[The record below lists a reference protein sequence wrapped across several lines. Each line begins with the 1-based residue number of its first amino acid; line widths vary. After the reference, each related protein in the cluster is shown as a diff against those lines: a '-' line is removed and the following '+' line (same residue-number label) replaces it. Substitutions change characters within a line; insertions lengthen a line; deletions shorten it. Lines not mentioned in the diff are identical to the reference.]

1 MTFEDLK
8 NSIEQSG
15 RNYDLDLI
23 EKAYSFAEERH
34 RGQLRRSGEPYIV
47 HPLCVAS
54 YLVDLGLDSAC
65 ISAALLHDVVEDTD
79 TTVEEIRSLFGEEVA
94 ELVNGVTKLG
104 QISFSSVEEE
114 QAENLRKMLLAM
126 SKDIRV
132 MLIKLN
138 DRLHNMRTMDY
149 QVEEKRLRKS
159 KETMEVYAP
168 IAHRLG
174 MEALKDDLQDLSLK
188 YLDPD
193 AYDEITRMMEEMQE
207 KNGELIETLTA
218 DIKQRLRENGLE
230 HVEIQARIKSVY
242 GIYRKLYIQN
252 RSMEEIYDIYAIRI
266 LVDTVS
272 ECYNALGVVHDM
284 YTPIPKRFKDYI
296 STPKSNMYQSLHTTV
311 IAENATPFEIQIRTF
326 EMHRAAEYGVAAH
339 WKYKAGVSE
348 SSESFDERLEWVR
361 QLLESQM
368 ESQDA
373 TDLLR
378 SIKSDLLPEEV
389 FVLTPKGD
397 VIDLP
402 AGATVIDFAYAIHSA
417 VGNRMVGAKVNGRIV
432 PINYQVNS
440 SEVVEIILGPKDK
453 GPSRDWLS
461 IVQTSGARAKIRGWF
476 KRERREENIAEGK
489 NILEKELRRELI
501 RIPPEKYDDFLDELV
516 RRQRLNTRDE
526 LFAEIGYGGIPINR
540 IMPKAREEYE
550 KIKKAE
556 EPEAAA
562 AASFQEAPITRAKS
576 VDGVIIEGLDSC
588 LIRFS
593 RCCNP
598 LPGDDIVGFITRG
611 KGVSI
616 HKRSCKNVINMMNT
630 EDGKA
635 RMVAARWDD
644 SIEEQFRADLIIYC
658 LDRTGMIADV
668 SGKLSSLHIPIYS
681 MNTAPESDHQHAI
694 KLSIGVSGKGHLE
707 STLEKLR
714 KIKGVLSV
722 ERIGAEN

>member
-1 MTFEDLK
+1 MTFEELK
-8 NSIEQSG
+8 KLIESSG
-15 RNYDLDLI
+15 RSYDLEMI
-23 EKAYSFAEERH
+23 EKAYVFAARCHE
-34 RGQLRRSGEPYIV
+34 GQLRRSGEPYIV

-54 YLVDLGLDSAC
+54 YLVDLGLDTAC
-65 ISAALLHDVVEDTD
+65 ICAALLHDVVEDTD
-79 TTVEEIRSLFGEEVA
+79 TSLDEIKAQFGEEVA

-104 QISFSSVEEE
+104 KISFSSVEEE

-132 MLIKLN
+132 MLIKLC

-149 QVEEKRLRKS
+149 LDEQKRRDKS
-159 KETMEVYAP
+159 RETMEVYAP

-174 MEALKDDLQDLSLK
+174 MEPFKDELQDLSLK
-188 YLDPD
+188 YLDPEAFED
-193 AYDEITRMMEEMQE
+193 ITGILADMQE
-207 KNGELIETLTA
+207 KNGPFMETVTEE
-218 DIKQRLRENGLE
+218 IRERLRENGME
-230 HVEIQARIKSVY
+230 NVEIQARIKSVY
-242 GIYRKLYIQN
+242 GIYNKLYVQD
-252 RSMEEIYDIYAIRI
+252 RSLEEIYDIYAVRI

-284 YTPIPKRFKDYI
+284 YTPISKRFKDYI
-296 STPKSNMYQSLHTTV
+296 SSPKSNMYQSLHTTV
-311 IAENATPFEIQIRTF
+311 IARNTTPFEIQIRTY

-339 WKYKAGVSE
+339 WKYKAGVS
-348 SSESFDERLEWVR
+348 SSDSFDQRLEWVR

-368 ESQDA
+368 ESEDA

-389 FVLTPKGD
+389 FALTPKGD

-402 AGATVIDFAYAIHSA
+402 AGATVIDFAYAIHTA
-417 VGNRMVGAKVNGRIV
+417 VGNRMTGAKVNGRIV

-453 GPSRDWLS
+453 GPSRDWLN
-461 IVQTSGARAKIRGWF
+461 IAQTSSARSKIRGWF
-476 KRERREENIAEGK
+476 KKERREENIEEGK
-489 NILEKELRRELI
+489 NILEKELRREMI
-501 RIPPEKYDDFLDELV
+501 RIPAEKYGDFLDELV

-526 LFAEIGYGGIPINR
+526 LFAEIGYGGIPIAR

-550 KIKKAE
+550 KIRRAE
-556 EPEAAA
+556 AD
-562 AASFQEAPITRAKS
+562 SDVVDIQEAPITRAKS

-598 LPGDDIVGFITRG
+598 LPGDEIVGFITRG

-616 HKRSCKNVINMMNT
+616 HKKSCKNVINAMNT
-630 EDGKA
+630 EDGRA
-635 RMVAARWDD
+635 RMISARWD
-644 SIEEQFRADLIIYC
+644 SSVQEQFKADLEITC
-658 LDRTGMIADV
+658 LDRTGMIADI
-668 SGKLSSLHIPIYS
+668 SGKLSSLRIPIYS
-681 MNTAPESDHQHAI
+681 LNTGAEGSI
-694 KLSIGVSGKGHLE
+694 KLSIGVSGKDHLD

-714 KIKGVLSV
+714 KIKGVLAV
-722 ERIGAEN
+722 ERIGADN